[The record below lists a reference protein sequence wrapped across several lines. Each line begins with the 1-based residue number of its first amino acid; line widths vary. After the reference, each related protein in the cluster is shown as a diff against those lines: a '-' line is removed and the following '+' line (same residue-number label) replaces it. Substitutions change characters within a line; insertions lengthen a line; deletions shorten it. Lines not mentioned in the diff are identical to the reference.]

1 MSRKNKTRRFFVA
14 ILAFYLL
21 FGHLDTAQASTIH
34 GQKARVTV
42 ESFKISGDAIVPGE
56 EFELT
61 LVVKNN
67 SNTDPVRS
75 IIMSFTSDSEGVYT
89 VYGQPDQVYI
99 PELQPGATYK
109 VKLSLKAADKI
120 KDSVV
125 KFTTEFTYED
135 YISSEN
141 SNKTSV
147 QLPVTTSSK
156 FEIQNVSFPEEVYQ
170 GQKTRMRVTYKNSG
184 GDDFYNIIMMVSTEG
199 EVDDE
204 QYSLGSLIAGKVS
217 YAETYVTLDNIG
229 EQNVIVTFSYEDIEG
244 NKFATNQYEQKINVL
259 QNQEEEEQ
267 SDEQNVTF
275 SKSYDLYF
283 LIVAVIAMAVVVFNL
298 YRKYEK

>member
-21 FGHLDTAQASTIH
+21 FGQLDTVQASTIH

-147 QLPVTTSSK
+147 QLPVTTTSK

-244 NKFATNQYEQKINVL
+244 NKFTTNQYEQKINVL

-283 LIVAVIAMAVVVFNL
+283 LIIAVIAMSVVVFKL

>member
-1 MSRKNKTRRFFVA
+1 MVEKNKFKCFFVL
-14 ILAFYLL
+14 IFAFYLL
-21 FGHLDTAQASTIH
+21 IGQIDIAQATTVH
-34 GQKARVTV
+34 GQKARVAV

-67 SNTDPVRS
+67 SNTDTVRS
-75 IIMSFTSDSEGVYT
+75 IMMSFTSDAEGVYT

-99 PELQPGATYK
+99 PQLQPGATYN
-109 VKLSLKAADKI
+109 VNLSMKAADKI

-141 SNKTSV
+141 TNKTSV
-147 QLPVTTSSK
+147 QLPVTTTSK
-156 FEIQNVSFPEEVYQ
+156 FEIQNVSFPEEIYQ
-170 GQKTRMRVTYKNSG
+170 DQKTRMRVTYKNSG
-184 GDDFYNIIMMVSTEG
+184 GDDFYNIVMMVSTEG
-199 EVDDE
+199 AMDDE

-217 YAETYVTLDNIG
+217 YAETYVTLSNVG
-229 EQNVIVTFSYEDIEG
+229 EQSVNVTFSYEDIEG
-244 NKFATNQYEQKINVL
+244 NKFTTNQYEQKIKVL
-259 QNQEEEEQ
+259 ESQEEEELM
-267 SDEQNVTF
+267 DEQNVTF
-275 SKSYDLYF
+275 SRSNDLYL
-283 LIVAVIAMAVVVFNL
+283 LIIAVIAMAVVVFRL

>member
-1 MSRKNKTRRFFVA
+1 MVEKNKFKCFFVL
-14 ILAFYLL
+14 IFAFYLL
-21 FGHLDTAQASTIH
+21 IGQIDIAQATTVH
-34 GQKARVTV
+34 GQKARVAV

-67 SNTDPVRS
+67 SNTDTVRS
-75 IIMSFTSDSEGVYT
+75 IMMSFTSDAEGVYT

-99 PELQPGATYK
+99 PQLQPGATYN
-109 VKLSLKAADKI
+109 VNLSMKAADKI

-141 SNKTSV
+141 TNKTSV
-147 QLPVTTSSK
+147 QLPVTTTSK
-156 FEIQNVSFPEEVYQ
+156 FEIQNVSFPEEIYQ
-170 GQKTRMRVTYKNSG
+170 DQKTRMRVTYKNSG
-184 GDDFYNIIMMVSTEG
+184 GDDFYNFVMMVSSEG
-199 EVDDE
+199 AMDDE

-217 YAETYVTLDNIG
+217 YAETYVTLSNVG
-229 EQNVIVTFSYEDIEG
+229 EQSVNVTFSYEDIEG
-244 NKFATNQYEQKINVL
+244 NKFTTNQYEQKIKVL
-259 QNQEEEEQ
+259 ESQEEEELM
-267 SDEQNVTF
+267 DEQNVTF
-275 SKSYDLYF
+275 SRSNYLYL
-283 LIVAVIAMAVVVFNL
+283 LIIAVIAMAVVVFRL